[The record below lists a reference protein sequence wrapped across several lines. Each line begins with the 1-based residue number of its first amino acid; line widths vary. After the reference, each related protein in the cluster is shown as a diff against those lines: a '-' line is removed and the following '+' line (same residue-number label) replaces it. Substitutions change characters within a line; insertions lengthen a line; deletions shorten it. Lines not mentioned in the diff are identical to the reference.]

1 MILNQEED
9 KKLGMVQGQDGKRR
23 QLEFPGRLR

>member
-1 MILNQEED
+1 MILNQEDD
-9 KKLGMVQGQDGKRR
+9 KKLVMVQGQGGKRR